1 MSFCLSIII
10 PIYKVEQYV
19 RKCIQSVIEQE
30 DCGASIECI
39 IVDDC
44 SPDNSMLII
53 QSLLED
59 YHGSIKFVFLN
70 HEKNKGLSAARN
82 TGIDAIHGDYVM
94 FIDSDDWLPS
104 GSISKFVKVLQ
115 KNPQID
121 MVIGNR
127 ISARENKILQDQ
139 IQEET
144 LLDNFQVRKLL
155 LNYQIF
161 TCSAW
166 NKVIKANI
174 VKCNKFQ
181 EGIIFEDTLW
191 AYFLF
196 KDIKTTIIIPDV
208 TYIYE
213 NNHPSSI
220 INTSKNIENHSIHI
234 RSVSYICN
242 AILDEPYKDIF
253 ADSLFYFF
261 RLFVVS
267 FRLQYEYNL
276 AKEECIQL
284 KQLRKRLILSSFENQ
299 RWFLSLFF
307 YILTYPPTTY
317 MFNIGWVRRHYYNIE
332 KIGKVI
338 ANALEKLRKISC

>member
-1 MSFCLSIII
+1 MMSWGLSIII

-19 RKCIQSVIEQE
+19 RKCIQSIIEQE
-30 DCGASIECI
+30 DCGVSIECI

-53 QSLLED
+53 RSLVED

-70 HEKNKGLSAARN
+70 HDNNRGLSAARN

-94 FIDSDDWLPS
+94 FVDSDDWLPK

-115 KNPQID
+115 SHPQID

-127 ISARENKILQDQ
+127 ICVRENNILQDQ
-139 IQEET
+139 IQELT
-144 LLDNFQVRKLL
+144 LLDNFQIRKYL
-155 LNYQIF
+155 LNYKFF

-174 VKCNKFQ
+174 VKNNKFK
-181 EGIIFEDTLW
+181 EGIIFEDMPW

-196 KDIKTTIIIPDV
+196 KDIKTALIIPDI

-220 INTSKNIENHSIHI
+220 LNTSKNIEHLSIHI
-234 RSVSYICN
+234 RSVSYIGN
-242 AILDEPYKDIF
+242 AILDEPYKDLF
-253 ADSLFYFF
+253 ADSLFYFL
-261 RLFVVS
+261 RLFIVAYQ
-267 FRLQYEYNL
+267 LQHEYNL
-276 AKEECIQL
+276 SKEGCGLLI
-284 KQLRKRLILSSFENQ
+284 KLRKRLILSSFNNQ
-299 RWFLSLFF
+299 RWFLSFF
-307 YILTYPPTTY
+307 LVILSYPPTSY
-317 MFNIGWVRRHYYNIE
+317 MFNIGWIRRHYNNIE
-332 KIGKVI
+332 ITGRMI
-338 ANALEKLRKISC
+338 ANFLEKFHK